1 MNKPF
6 KIAIIGGTGKVGRRI
21 ATKAL
26 ESGYQVRMLVRDTKK
41 VVIRDN
47 GIKIVEGNVLNPKDI
62 QKTLEGCQVVINTFG
77 QSLKGKQI
85 YSSVTETILEK
96 MAELQIERYIGVTGG
111 SLTIDGDKKTLINKV
126 GTRIFEIIFSN
137 MMKDKKREW
146 HFLSS
151 NNLIEKWTL
160 IRLPFIVDQEEIGHL
175 KENLKDMPG
184 TKITNGDIATFIINQ
199 IERFEVCTKSTI
211 YFKLIV
217 YRSFILLL
225 SAISLTWEKK
235 L

>member
-1 MNKPF
+1 MNKPL

-26 ESGYQVRMLVRDTKK
+26 ENGYQVRMLVRNPRK

-47 GIKIVEGNVLNPKDI
+47 RIEIVEGNVLDPNDI
-62 QKTLEGCQVVINTFG
+62 QRTLKGCQVVINTFG

-96 MAELQIERYIGVTGG
+96 MGELQIERYIGVTGG
-111 SLTIDGDKKTLINKV
+111 SLTIEGDKKTLINKV
-126 GTRIFEIIFSN
+126 GTRIFEIIYSN
-137 MMKDKKREW
+137 MMKDKKQEW
-146 HFLSS
+146 HFLNS

-160 IRLPFIVDQEEIGHL
+160 VRLPFIVDQEEIGHL

-199 IERFEVCTKSTI
+199 IEDLKYVQKAP
-211 YFKLIV
+211 
-217 YRSFILLL
+217 FI
-225 SAISLTWEKK
+225 SN
-235 L
+235 